1 MSVSQACN
9 KLYNDLTGHRAAQ
22 TYTSKAN
29 TVAGRSNGVDNR
41 ILTISNL
48 DKNYIYIAAGW
59 VRLQSAQGYLS
70 TGLHNGSSTFGMECI
85 EAQRGDFYPVAS
97 VVAVIPNATTIGI
110 DATQKGNNSATIDAN
125 LYIIGIR
132 VY

>member
-1 MSVSQACN
+1 
-9 KLYNDLTGHRAAQ
+9 
-22 TYTSKAN
+22 
-29 TVAGRSNGVDNR
+29 
-41 ILTISNL
+41 
-48 DKNYIYIAAGW
+48 
-59 VRLQSAQGYLS
+59 
-70 TGLHNGSSTFGMECI
+70 MECI

-110 DATQKGNNSATIDAN
+110 DATQKGNNSAAIDAN